1 MSVFRPAVTKGL
13 TFVSRAKV
21 QYKKGEF
28 YLDLFLLPG
37 LGVVKIGEL
46 PMKDLLYRE
55 ENFEKC
61 QRLGSKIKLL
71 QIPLNIQP
79 NKTQLKL
86 IEMASHSSISATSF
100 TVQVVDQPLKC
111 FTVHSPQYR
120 VGLDQK
126 LYFAAYI
133 NRQRIMACID
143 SGSDLT

>member
-1 MSVFRPAVTKGL
+1 
-13 TFVSRAKV
+13 
-21 QYKKGEF
+21 
-28 YLDLFLLPG
+28 LDLFLLPG

>member
-1 MSVFRPAVTKGL
+1 M
-13 TFVSRAKV
+13 
-21 QYKKGEF
+21 
-28 YLDLFLLPG
+28 DLFLLPG

-111 FTVHSPQYR
+111 FTVHSPQYK
-120 VGLDQK
+120 VWLDQK

-143 SGSDLT
+143 KREAI